1 MKKITLIGASW
12 CPVTTQ
18 AKKFWEDLRREND
31 FDYEF
36 IDIQS
41 KEGKKLVKKY
51 SIVSIPKTIIDSKI
65 VFHGVP
71 EKKEAERLIKNNE

>member
-12 CPVTTQ
+12 CPVTAQ
-18 AKKFWEDLRREND
+18 AKKFWQGMQRRYV

-36 IDIQS
+36 IDIES
-41 KEGKKLVKKY
+41 EKGKDLVKKH
-51 SIVSIPKTIIDSKI
+51 SIVAIPKTIVGDEI

-71 EKKEAERLIKNNE
+71 EERKAERLIKQG

>member
-12 CPVTTQ
+12 CPVTAQ
-18 AKKFWEDLRREND
+18 AKKLWEDLRREDD

-41 KEGKKLVKKY
+41 KEGRKLVKKY
-51 SIVSIPKTIIDSKI
+51 SIVSIPKTIIDGKV

-71 EKKEAERLIKNNE
+71 ERKEVEKFVGSR